1 MEKSNGDEIY
11 PVDVKKGGLILVDSG
26 EYCGGKKL
34 LSARRDLNTHTV
46 DIVYSDGNAYKMT
59 CNRVETDT
67 EISLSNIK
75 EYWNGVEINV

>member
-1 MEKSNGDEIY
+1 MNGRTDRCFFSCY
-11 PVDVKKGGLILVDSG
+11 SGGLILAEKG
-26 EYCGGKKL
+26 EFCGGKKFS
-34 LSARRDLNTHTV
+34 SARRDLKTNTV